1 MRPGTRAAESE
12 RALAAA
18 PSARAAPRR
27 RWRPRGDE
35 LAGYLFLLPAVGLTL
50 AFVVWP
56 IVQSFRLS
64 FYEWNGYADPLFVGT
79 RNFAAIA
86 RGGSYRDALAHNLI
100 FMVGYTFF
108 EVAIGFVLA
117 ALLNTRVRGV
127 VLFRTIFFL
136 PVVIPT
142 AVAALLWGMVLSPQ
156 LDPFSA
162 FFELVGLPF
171 LAHPWLGDS
180 DTALYAVTAIAVW
193 KNVGVS
199 MIVYLAAMQDIP
211 TELLEAASIDGAG
224 VVRRL
229 QHVVFPL
236 LRPIT
241 VVLVVLSV
249 IFSMRTFDIV
259 WALTRGQAREALE
272 MVSTLIV
279 RTAFDYHEF
288 GVASAL
294 AVVLFV
300 IILAMAIAQVGLMER
315 GAER

>member
-162 FFELVGLPF
+162 FFEAVGLPL